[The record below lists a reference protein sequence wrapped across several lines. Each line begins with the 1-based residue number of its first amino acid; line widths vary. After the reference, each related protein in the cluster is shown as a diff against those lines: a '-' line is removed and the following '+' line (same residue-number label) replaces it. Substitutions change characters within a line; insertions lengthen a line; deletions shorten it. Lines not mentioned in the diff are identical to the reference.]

1 MTGALPLDLGDVRST
16 LKADGDVVS
25 GPLGN
30 EGGDLALR
38 GEWKLDAAGVTL
50 ALLLTPRR
58 ADQAELKQALAA
70 IGTADGDGWRV
81 DWRVPLR

>member
-1 MTGALPLDLGDVRST
+1 MA
-16 LKADGDVVS
+16 
-25 GPLGN
+25 N

-38 GEWKLDAAGVTL
+38 GQWTMTASDGLAL

-58 ADQAELKQALAA
+58 ADQTDLKRALAA